1 MITPLTAEAQKLTL
15 STMDQLVQ
23 ASLEWGIGI
32 GKKIIVALIIFFVGR
47 FLIRL
52 INKFVS
58 RVLSRGSVDPSVQSF
73 LRSLVSILL
82 TVLLIITV
90 IGALG
95 ISTTSFAALLA
106 SAGVAVGMA
115 LSGNL
120 QNFAGGLII
129 LLFKPYR
136 VGDWIEAQNYQGRV
150 ISIQIF
156 HTIIETIDLRHVYV
170 PNGSMS
176 TSLVV
181 NHSQNAVRREQW
193 TVSVAYGSNLEHARD
208 VIRQTLEAEPR
219 LLREPKDTAGKALAP
234 YFIEVGEL
242 SASSVDFTV
251 RAYVNEPDY
260 WPVHHRM
267 MEAFYNAITADAE
280 LDIPFTTQTLH
291 IVKEKEVDTH

>member
-1 MITPLTAEAQKLTL
+1 MIRPLITEVQNL
-15 STMDQLVQ
+15 SLGTMDRLVQ
-23 ASLEWGIGI
+23 DCLQWAVGAGRKL
-32 GKKIIVALIIFFVGR
+32 IVAAVIFFLGR

-52 INKFVS
+52 VNRLVA
-58 RVLSRGSVDPSVQSF
+58 RLLSRGSIDPSVQSF
-73 LRSLVSILL
+73 LRSLVSITL

-136 VGDWIEAQNYQGRV
+136 VGDWIEAQNCTGRV

-156 HTIIETIDLRHVYV
+156 HTIVETIDLRHVYM
-170 PNGSMS
+170 PNGAMS
-176 TSLVV
+176 TAVVV
-181 NHSQNAVRREQW
+181 NHSQSALRREQW
-193 TVSVAYGSNLEHARD
+193 TVSLTYGNDIEHARS
-208 VIRQTLEAEPR
+208 VIRGVLEADPR
-219 LLREPKDTAGKALAP
+219 ILREPKDGRGNALAP
-234 YFIEVGEL
+234 IFIEIGEL
-242 SASSVDFTV
+242 AASSVDLIV

-260 WPVHHRM
+260 WPVHHQM
-267 MEAFYNAITADAE
+267 MEKIYNALNADPA
-280 LDIPFTTQTLH
+280 LDIPFATQTIH
-291 IVKEKEVDTH
+291 IAKEKEVDLP